1 MVEDRD
7 VRRSI
12 VALLL
17 CGVLIATVACG
28 REGTEPIER
37 SQGGEDADPSTE
49 APESPTPR
57 ESPTLDETTEPRYE
71 LIAGGFRGSVVCGE
85 YEINWLNPGLKAKLP
100 ADATLVVSGEDGGP
114 VLSDDEPIEFGHY
127 VALSPTWCGDVLGD
141 GGTVFAH
148 TTFSGGA
155 HCCFTMYVTRL
166 EDSQELLEA
175 PLGNAAGLEPNQLDG
190 GGALELVGLSDVF
203 AYFDGLGFA
212 GAPFLPLVYSFDGE
226 HYIEAT
232 RRFVDHVGKDLD
244 IALAELDSAVA
255 TTDTPRIKT
264 FALWAYGDYIL
275 LGEPADGLSDVKARV
290 PDGIDAWLERHA
302 GRAVKLINE
311 RYSAPE

>member
-1 MVEDRD
+1 MIEGRAMG
-7 VRRSI
+7 RSI
-12 VALLL
+12 VVLLL
-17 CGVLIATVACG
+17 CGVLVASVACG
-28 REGTEPIER
+28 REGAEPTGR
-37 SQGGEDADPSTE
+37 SEGEEADPTTE
-49 APESPTPR
+49 EPTSPSPGESPT
-57 ESPTLDETTEPRYE
+57 SDEITEPDYE
-71 LIAGGFRGSVVCGE
+71 LIAGGFRGSFVCGD
-85 YEINWLNPGLKAKLP
+85 YEINWFNPGLKAKLP
-100 ADATLVVSGEDGGP
+100 ADARLVVSGEGGGP

-141 GGTVFAH
+141 GATVFAH
-148 TTFSGGA
+148 TAFSGGA

-175 PLGNAAGLEPNQLDG
+175 SLGNAAGLEPNQLDG

-226 HYIEAT
+226 QYVEAT
-232 RRFVDHVGKDLD
+232 RRFVDHVSKDLE
-244 IALAELDSAVA
+244 ASLNELDSAVA
-255 TTDTPRIKT
+255 TSDTPRIKT

-275 LGEPADGLSDVKARV
+275 LGEATDGLNDVKARV

-302 GRAVKLINE
+302 ERAVKLINE
-311 RYSAPE
+311 RYSAPQ

>member
-1 MVEDRD
+1 MVERHVD
-7 VRRSI
+7 RSI
-12 VALLL
+12 VVLLL
-17 CGVLIATVACG
+17 CGVLIVGLACG
-28 REGTEPIER
+28 REGVEPTER
-37 SQGGEDADPSTE
+37 ARGKYGADPSTE
-49 APESPTPR
+49 PPESPTPR
-57 ESPTLDETTEPRYE
+57 ESPTLDGNTEPHYE
-71 LIAGGFRGSVVCGE
+71 LIAGGFRGSFVCGE
-85 YEINWLNPGLKAKLP
+85 YEINWSNPGLKAKLP
-100 ADATLVVSGEDGGP
+100 ADATLVVSGEDGDP

-141 GGTVFAH
+141 GGAVLAH

-166 EDSQELLEA
+166 GDSQELLEA

-226 HYIEAT
+226 HYVEAT
-232 RRFVDHVGKDLD
+232 RRFVEHVGKDLD
-244 IALAELDSAVA
+244 VALAELDSAVA
-255 TTDTPRIKT
+255 TSDAPRIKT
-264 FALWAYGDYIL
+264 FALWAYGDYAL
-275 LGEPADGLSDVKARV
+275 LGEVTDGLHDVKARV